1 MIKHNRFILLTL
13 IAIIFLEFYK
23 IPYNAY
29 LLLKRPF
36 EERMIRNYGYC
47 DKEGYGYIKYI
58 TSNYD
63 INNNLTI
70 INKNPTP
77 GVYGLVNLKADEQLN
92 NKIIL
97 INFPETITENIFDQ
111 KIKRYWFSENYINI
125 SNFKLVDRNGNC
137 YYLSK

>member
-1 MIKHNRFILLTL
+1 MIKHNKFILLTL

-77 GVYGLVNLKADEQLN
+77 GVYGLVNLKADEKLN

-97 INFPETITENIFDQ
+97 IN
-111 KIKRYWFSENYINI
+111 
-125 SNFKLVDRNGNC
+125 
-137 YYLSK
+137 LS